1 MQLIGFSG
9 YGGAGKDS
17 AAKPLIDEGWE
28 RISFADPM
36 REMALAINP
45 IVGVEPISATGAR
58 VIRYADAIEE
68 VGYNDA
74 KFKYPE
80 FRAFLQKLGTEG
92 GRGVLGENIWV
103 NTAADRM
110 EEDGRYVITDV
121 RFDNERDKIH
131 SLGGRVIRIDRPG
144 VGPAGDHDSEKIPS
158 LIHSRGDYALLNDG
172 SLEDLWR
179 AVYRYVARRRVQPS
193 HLPEVL
199 PVVR

>member
-121 RFDNERDKIH
+121 R
-131 SLGGRVIRIDRPG
+131 IDRPG